1 VEEPSV
7 VDLHIV
13 VAMANWVSDLKRR
26 GLTGVCVVANWLAR
40 RVTPLK
46 KQVHPGWEYN
56 GLQDPTRETTTNID
70 VDQLMKLLEEIF

>member
-1 VEEPSV
+1 
-7 VDLHIV
+7 
-13 VAMANWVSDLKRR
+13 
-26 GLTGVCVVANWLAR
+26 
-40 RVTPLK
+40 VTPLK